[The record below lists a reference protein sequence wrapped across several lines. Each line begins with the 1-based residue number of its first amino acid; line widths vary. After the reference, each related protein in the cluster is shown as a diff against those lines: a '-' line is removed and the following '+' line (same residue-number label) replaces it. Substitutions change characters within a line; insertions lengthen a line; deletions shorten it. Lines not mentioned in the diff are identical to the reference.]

1 MRKKAE
7 EQAASTT
14 GHVRVT
20 PADVQQVEFR
30 LAFRGYNERDVDAFL
45 DRVTEDLASYI
56 EENRR
61 LRSETGP
68 VPAPGDE
75 AAAARTEAERII
87 AEARAQAAR
96 IVGEAEAQAALAGA
110 ATGDARAAVAPFLN
124 TEREF
129 LQGLGALVQGHAE
142 EIKQMVLTLR
152 EMSEGSTVPTSG
164 PQEAASVD
172 RAPGAGS
179 EDAEV
184 ERSARGEEEGGA
196 MPKAEGGMP
205 KAEEA
210 YAPIELPD
218 SPEVA
223 DAEPEPASEPAAAQL
238 RRDSGDRSLRELF
251 WGED

>member
-45 DRVTEDLASYI
+45 DRLTEDLASYI

-68 VPAPGDE
+68 VPAPGDD
-75 AAAARTEAERII
+75 AAAARAEAERII

-152 EMSEGSTVPTSG
+152 DKTEAPTSG
-164 PQEAASVD
+164 TGGPDTDA
-172 RAPGAGS
+172 RAP
-179 EDAEV
+179 DAE
-184 ERSARGEEEGGA
+184 SATAEGAEAPGEALETSVG
-196 MPKAEGGMP
+196 AEGGT
-205 KAEEA
+205 ATTASEA
-210 YAPIELPD
+210 FAPIEVPGSDEVTAEEPD
-218 SPEVA
+218 PT
-223 DAEPEPASEPAAAQL
+223 SEPAAAQL
-238 RRDSGDRSLRELF
+238 RRDSGERSLRELF